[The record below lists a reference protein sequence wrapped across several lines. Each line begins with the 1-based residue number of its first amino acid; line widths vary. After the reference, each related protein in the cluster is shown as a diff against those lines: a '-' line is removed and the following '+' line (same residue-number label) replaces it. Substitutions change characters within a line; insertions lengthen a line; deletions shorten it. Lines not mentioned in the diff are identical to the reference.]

1 MEPLLPTKALSFKG
15 CFTYLMCV
23 LCVYACALYVC
34 RALGHLKMLD
44 PMKLE
49 SQTM

>member
-1 MEPLLPTKALSFKG
+1 MEPLLLTKPLSFKA

-23 LCVYACALYVC
+23 LCVYARALCVC
-34 RALGHLKMLD
+34 RAFGELKMLD